1 MTLSTAIRIAP
12 SRAARAVNLL
22 RTVQFTHPSSCPCHA
37 NPNYHNQTPSTI
49 HQARRHLATPVDYS
63 QQKEYAFEMAA
74 SSIRFGP
81 GCTKEVGMDFK
92 NMGYKRVMVVTDQN
106 VRKLNA
112 MKQVIEGL
120 TREGVTFEIYD
131 KVRVEPKDS
140 SIKEAI
146 EFAKPWKPD
155 AFLAVGGGSVIDT
168 AKLMNLYTTFPG
180 ELSSSPERH
189 AEQYANTPQTRTSS
203 TSSTPLSA
211 KASPSHPNSSPS
223 SPSPQPQEPG
233 PRQRAPPSSISSP
246 SAQRP
251 VSRTAT
257 SNPPSA

>member
-1 MTLSTAIRIAP
+1 MTISTAVRIAP

-49 HQARRHLATPVDYS
+49 HQARRHLATPVDFS

-92 NMGYKRVMVVTDQN
+92 NMGSKRVMVVTDQN
-106 VRKLNA
+106 VRKLDA
-112 MKQVIEGL
+112 MKQVVEGL
-120 TREGVTFEIYD
+120 SREGVTFEIYD

-146 EFAKPWKPD
+146 DFAKPWKPD

-180 ELSSSPERH
+180 MTSGRHDLRFSELTDLRGRLPRLR
-189 AEQYANTPQTRTSS
+189 QRT
-203 TSSTPLSA
+203 
-211 KASPSHPNSSPS
+211 
-223 SPSPQPQEPG
+223 
-233 PRQRAPPSSISSP
+233 PRQGPTYSRKALPSRRRAHD
-246 SAQRP
+246 
-251 VSRTAT
+251 SR
-257 SNPPSA
+257 NRV